1 MNILLQNALI
11 KLGAPKE
18 LLNVTSELPRHLPK
32 GTFFSHDYE
41 FHIINLEGKLEVS
54 DTSTLETVL
63 LVQP

>member
-1 MNILLQNALI
+1 MTTSLQNALI
-11 KLGAPKE
+11 RLGAPIE
-18 LLNVTSELPRHLPK
+18 LLNVTSELSQHLPK
-32 GTFFSHDYE
+32 GTYFSYDYE